1 MKKHLTTCVVYLRHK
16 RITEYYEQLYDNKL
30 QNLDKM
36 GNFYTNFI
44 FQEET

>member
-1 MKKHLTTCVVYLRHK
+1 MKKYLTRYIVHLRHK

-30 QNLDKM
+30 ENLDKI
-36 GNFYTNFI
+36 GNFYINFL